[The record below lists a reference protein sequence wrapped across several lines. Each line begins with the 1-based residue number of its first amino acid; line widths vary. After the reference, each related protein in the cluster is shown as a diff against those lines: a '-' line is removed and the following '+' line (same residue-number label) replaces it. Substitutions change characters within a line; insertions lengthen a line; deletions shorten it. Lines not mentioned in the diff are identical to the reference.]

1 MPIRPCRNEE
11 PSFFCPEAAAT
22 GARKSRQRAPGRS
35 NQGERVECRS
45 CDRIAG
51 GGRPL
56 ENAEA
61 ESKSAS
67 LALLIA
73 LLRSRGEMLGIAKA
87 WKFRSQKRG
96 RQRARPAER
105 GDPLLERESRRRR
118 PSGVVGRRRMLPCRP
133 PSLRGDYAALG
144 PSTAVRG
151 RVSLAARAKGR
162 ERVASCRKTYLVLLF
177 DERNELKKKRVGL
190 AFAVARVQNR
200 FFFLD
205 SLLPFTTRLSFCPA
219 EASLALWLLSLSCA
233 RGVALFCE
241 SAPGPPS
248 RACA

>member
-1 MPIRPCRNEE
+1 MKNPR
-11 PSFFCPEAAAT
+11 SFVP
-22 GARKSRQRAPGRS
+22 RQRRQEQQRAGRGPPGAPIK
-35 NQGERVECRS
+35 ERESSVDLAIASPGGGTASRECGSRKQKRLPRPS
-45 CDRIAG
+45 HRIAAI
-51 GGRPL
+51 
-56 ENAEA
+56 E
-61 ESKSAS
+61 
-67 LALLIA
+67 
-73 LLRSRGEMLGIAKA
+73 RGDARDRKNKEIPVPEERAP
-87 WKFRSQKRG
+87 
-96 RQRARPAER
+96 ARPAER

-118 PSGVVGRRRMLPCRP
+118 PSGVVGRRRMLPCRS
-133 PSLRGDYAALG
+133 PSLRGDYATLG

-205 SLLPFTTRLSFCPA
+205 SLLPFTTRLSLCPA

-241 SAPGPPS
+241 SASGPPS